1 MPGRTDEDRGNP
13 WFSMLRNCLIVSDL
27 ERLCC
32 AEELK
37 ECQQKQNKIEEAI
50 LAKEVSEP
58 DMAM

>member
-1 MPGRTDEDRGNP
+1 
-13 WFSMLRNCLIVSDL
+13 MLRNCLIVSDL